1 MDIKKIDK
9 IKAPEDWVEEALN
22 PEKIQGISHRRNSM
36 KKLRT
41 AAAAVVIFL
50 LCGTFVTVAATKS
63 NVFQSL
69 LENMFGKENVTEV
82 ELNPEPT
89 KQVADVKAEKDGT
102 IQLQE
107 NMMVV
112 GEKESFISEYH
123 FEGDEEKVDHVYTVV
138 SNGLKKMT
146 PVAFESVLDGEKCG
160 FQYVASGNEIYAFN
174 YTGGITEIFSYY
186 KNGIIYGVREE
197 KNATKGYL
205 VEINLAEK
213 MVKKIS
219 GGNMICNF
227 VMSPEGS
234 KILCNHR
241 GDGYWSVFDIA
252 SQTEKKISQKL
263 VNGYART
270 TEIEFLDEN
279 RILTYGESIFKNS
292 TEEDSTCVVNLQTMR
307 IEKKY
312 SGVGL
317 VNMKWSYRYHHK
329 KKSLEF
335 YEITGNQS
343 FTIPDV
349 KDSGDVI
356 DVSGDYVLFGNLEE
370 KKQAVYLIQLTNH
383 TWKKM
388 NIPGK
393 LRNDMEIHLVKT
405 QKKILITN
413 KKRAYLVD
421 VSAL

>member
-63 NVFQSL
+63 NVFQLL

-205 VEINLAEK
+205 VEINLQ
-213 MVKKIS
+213 
-219 GGNMICNF
+219 
-227 VMSPEGS
+227 
-234 KILCNHR
+234 R
-241 GDGYWSVFDIA
+241 
-252 SQTEKKISQKL
+252 
-263 VNGYART
+263 
-270 TEIEFLDEN
+270 
-279 RILTYGESIFKNS
+279 
-292 TEEDSTCVVNLQTMR
+292 
-307 IEKKY
+307 
-312 SGVGL
+312 
-317 VNMKWSYRYHHK
+317 
-329 KKSLEF
+329 
-335 YEITGNQS
+335 
-343 FTIPDV
+343 
-349 KDSGDVI
+349 
-356 DVSGDYVLFGNLEE
+356 
-370 KKQAVYLIQLTNH
+370 
-383 TWKKM
+383 
-388 NIPGK
+388 
-393 LRNDMEIHLVKT
+393 
-405 QKKILITN
+405 
-413 KKRAYLVD
+413 KR
-421 VSAL
+421 